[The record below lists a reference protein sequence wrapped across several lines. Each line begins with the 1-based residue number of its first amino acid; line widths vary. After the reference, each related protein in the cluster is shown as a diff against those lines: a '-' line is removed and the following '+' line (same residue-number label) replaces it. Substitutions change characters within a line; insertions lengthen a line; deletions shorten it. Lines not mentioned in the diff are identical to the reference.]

1 MRNLKLRYILEL
13 VSNIDRQ
20 AKSDA
25 QVLAAAQQK
34 IQAALQNT
42 SGKFGLLER
51 AMLRINGLSGAGIA
65 RQSQYLAKLA
75 NNALLARQRLERV
88 GKGIA
93 AVGRAGVNVAA
104 AAGAAY
110 YTTGRLIEKP
120 MDYSNTLAD
129 MANTAF
135 SSRDVAGRIA
145 GKGEL
150 DGVIREALRKGGG
163 SIEQATG
170 SLNELLASGVL
181 GDDELRALG
190 AARTL
195 LPSILQAA
203 VAGGADS
210 KEITQIALQALR
222 SGHTAEQVKS
232 LLNDALVG
240 GQKGGFELR
249 DQARWLPQAMAAA
262 QKSGLVG
269 QEGYRR
275 VIASMQAGVT
285 TAGSRDEAGNNVV
298 NLLAKINSA
307 DTEKDFKKLGIN
319 LTGRL
324 AADRQK
330 GINALDSFIGLVDEI
345 AARDKQFVALQQKLK
360 NTTDKAQKDEITESM
375 VNLLQGRAIGQVIQD
390 RQALMA
396 LVAEMNQREYV
407 QDVMAAMRANPGE
420 MDTSFAVKEQEAAYK
435 KQQKD
440 NAVMLS
446 SVDAFNK
453 VAPSLNTL
461 YDTASSL
468 AQRFP
473 MLSAAA
479 VGAAGALTVLA
490 ASAAA
495 AGAANM
501 MTGGGTLGGL
511 AGKLGTGGIFGKSM
525 LGSAAG
531 VAAAKVLAAG
541 AVGVGIG
548 TIINKTMVEGT
559 PAGDKI
565 GQMGARV
572 MAALGS
578 KDAQEAL
585 RINGHAP
592 QANRSAQAWARMQNP
607 AAARPIDPLRT
618 VALTAPKQAPQQ
630 LASGKNTEIKLG
642 QGKLDINV
650 LITDQGTRVST
661 NVAQQLP
668 MVQVAAGGTNPGGY
682 GRRGGV

>member
-203 VAGGADS
+203 VAGGAS
-210 KEITQIALQALR
+210 R
-222 SGHTAEQVKS
+222 
-232 LLNDALVG
+232 
-240 GQKGGFELR
+240 R
-249 DQARWLPQAMAAA
+249 AAA
-262 QKSGLVG
+262 
-269 QEGYRR
+269 
-275 VIASMQAGVT
+275 AP
-285 TAGSRDEAGNNVV
+285 AGSG
-298 NLLAKINSA
+298 
-307 DTEKDFKKLGIN
+307 
-319 LTGRL
+319 
-324 AADRQK
+324 
-330 GINALDSFIGLVDEI
+330 
-345 AARDKQFVALQQKLK
+345 
-360 NTTDKAQKDEITESM
+360 
-375 VNLLQGRAIGQVIQD
+375 GRA
-390 RQALMA
+390 
-396 LVAEMNQREYV
+396 
-407 QDVMAAMRANPGE
+407 
-420 MDTSFAVKEQEAAYK
+420 
-435 KQQKD
+435 
-440 NAVMLS
+440 
-446 SVDAFNK
+446 
-453 VAPSLNTL
+453 AP
-461 YDTASSL
+461 
-468 AQRFP
+468 
-473 MLSAAA
+473 
-479 VGAAGALTVLA
+479 A
-490 ASAAA
+490 ASAS
-495 AGAANM
+495 G
-501 MTGGGTLGGL
+501 
-511 AGKLGTGGIFGKSM
+511 
-525 LGSAAG
+525 
-531 VAAAKVLAAG
+531 
-541 AVGVGIG
+541 
-548 TIINKTMVEGT
+548 
-559 PAGDKI
+559 
-565 GQMGARV
+565 R
-572 MAALGS
+572 
-578 KDAQEAL
+578 
-585 RINGHAP
+585 
-592 QANRSAQAWARMQNP
+592 
-607 AAARPIDPLRT
+607 ARPGRVDRCRP
-618 VALTAPKQAPQQ
+618 
-630 LASGKNTEIKLG
+630 ASGG
-642 QGKLDINV
+642 PPA
-650 LITDQGTRVST
+650 RRPR
-661 NVAQQLP
+661 AP
-668 MVQVAAGGTNPGGY
+668 PPRR
-682 GRRGGV
+682 RRGPHGR